1 MLRNLPRVTTTFCA
15 GRTGGKPRWQLW
27 FSGEEADA
35 STVKNL
41 TRPREGRVVEANS
54 ATATPIYE
62 LGILF
67 VGQIMRFQL
76 AVPSRRI
83 TTSSLACA
91 VYFEFGRQII
101 VV

>member
-1 MLRNLPRVTTTFCA
+1 M
-15 GRTGGKPRWQLW
+15 
-27 FSGEEADA
+27 EAY
-35 STVKNL
+35 
-41 TRPREGRVVEANS
+41 S

-76 AVPSRRI
+76 AVPSRLI